1 MLRPL
6 IYIGAG
12 EHLNINIIMEFEVV
26 NIFDRPMTL
35 LTGVMLKANERNGD
49 NIMPMT
55 LGQFLDPTWQY
66 QYYEQISAIRRL
78 CPTLAEKERNRQLVK
93 DMKLKLP
100 AGIMSGVVENGIS
113 EQNLVELNNVLQV
126 DIDAQ
131 DNPAIYD
138 WQALKDMLSKSP
150 FFAYIGMSVTGLG
163 LFGLIPIED
172 SSKFK
177 EHFDAV
183 EDEFANT
190 TFKFT
195 QGNETEPTVL
205 QGIKIDPIPR
215 NPASKRFV
223 SYDPNPYWNTAA
235 EVYTKRKEPIKPITH
250 YDRNFTSNYTNG
262 SFDVEDFFKRHN
274 ISYTKRARHSGTQY
288 IVDCPW
294 IAEHSSKSRAES
306 AVFVYPEGGVGY
318 KCLHAHC
325 ADRHWRQYREFY
337 EPGCYD
343 SF

>member
-1 MLRPL
+1 
-6 IYIGAG
+6 
-12 EHLNINIIMEFEVV
+12 MENQKVD
-26 NIFDRPMTL
+26 IFDRQMTAISRVS
-35 LTGVMLKANERNGD
+35 LTADEQNSEHIYTTTIGE
-49 NIMPMT
+49 
-55 LGQFLDPTWQY
+55 FLNPKQQY
-66 QYYEQISAIRRL
+66 KFYEPIKAIREL
-78 CPTLAEKERNRQLVK
+78 CPNLEE
-93 DMKLKLP
+93 KLKNKPSVDALKKRLP
-100 AGIMSGVVENGIS
+100 AGIISGVAEGGIG
-113 EQNLVELNNVLQV
+113 EQNLVELNNVAQV
-126 DIDAQ
+126 DIDGQ
-131 DNPAIYD
+131 DNPDIYD
-138 WQALKDMLSKSP
+138 WQAVKDMLSKSP

-195 QGNETEPTVL
+195 QGKDTEPTVL

-250 YDRNFTSNYTNG
+250 YDRNFTSSCANG

-274 ISYTKRARHSGTQY
+274 ISYTKRARHSGIQY

-294 IAEHSSKSRAES
+294 IAEHSSRSRAES

-343 SF
+343 SL

>member
-1 MLRPL
+1 
-6 IYIGAG
+6 
-12 EHLNINIIMEFEVV
+12 MENQTVD
-26 NIFDRPMTL
+26 IFDRRMTVISS
-35 LTGVMLKANERNGD
+35 VMLSADRQNSEHIYTTTIGK
-49 NIMPMT
+49 
-55 LGQFLDPTWQY
+55 FLNPKQQY
-66 QYYEQISAIRRL
+66 QYIKPISAIREL
-78 CPTLAEKERNRQLVK
+78 CPNLEE
-93 DMKLKLP
+93 KLKNKPSVDALKKRLP
-100 AGIMSGVVENGIS
+100 AGIMSGVTQNGIG
-113 EQNLVELNNVLQV
+113 EQSIVELNDVLQV

-163 LFGLIPIED
+163 LFGLIPIGD

-195 QGNETEPTVL
+195 QGNDTEPTVL

-223 SYDPNPYWNTAA
+223 SYDPIPYWNTAA
-235 EVYTKRKEPIKPITH
+235 EVYIKRKEPIKPITL
-250 YDRNFTSNYTNG
+250 YDRNFTSSCANG
-262 SFDVEDFFKRHN
+262 SFDVEEFFLRHN

-294 IAEHSSKSRAES
+294 IAEHSSRSRAES
-306 AVFVYPEGGVGY
+306 AVFVYPEGGIGY